1 MRIGKKK
8 ECADDQVILR
18 KTEQLLLRSLD
29 RLNKTAKLF
38 DMKINVY
45 NTKVMAIARILQALH
60 LNIERSNI
68 QVN

>member
-1 MRIGKKK
+1 MRISKK

-38 DMKINVY
+38 DMKIHVY
-45 NTKVMAIARILQALH
+45 NTKAMAIARILQALH

-68 QVN
+68 QRVN